1 MTKQQEQE
9 RALLELTQALT
20 RFTTVHD
27 ALRDASAEVGRAMA
41 RCRELNDVAA
51 LSAA

>member
-1 MTKQQEQE
+1 MTNEQE

-27 ALRDASAEVGRAMA
+27 ALRDASAEVERAME
-41 RCRELNDVAA
+41 RCRQVNDVDA